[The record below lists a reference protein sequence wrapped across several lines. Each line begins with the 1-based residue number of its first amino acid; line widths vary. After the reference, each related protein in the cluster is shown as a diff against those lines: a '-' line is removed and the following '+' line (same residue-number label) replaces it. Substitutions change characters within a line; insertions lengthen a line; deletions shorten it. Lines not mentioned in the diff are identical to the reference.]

1 MPFKEILEHPRLPSA
16 ATMAYDLARITRLSD
31 TDLISK
37 MDIYAELLEER
48 HNSGKQRGKKWPP
61 DLFESKG
68 HWRRLSREEMASA
81 LVVEY
86 VKYALGKSR
95 SEAVGELL
103 GLRR

>member
-1 MPFKEILEHPRLPSA
+1 VPFKEILEHPGLPSA
-16 ATMAYDLARITRLSD
+16 ATMAYDLARITGLSD
-31 TDLISK
+31 AALTSK
-37 MDIYAELLEER
+37 MDIYAELLKKR
-48 HNSGKQRGKKWPP
+48 HNSGKQRGKKWPR
-61 DLFESKG
+61 DLFENKS

-86 VKYALGKSR
+86 VKCAIGKSR